1 MTEEQYITLIIA
13 SIGGDTE
20 DGLLAANLPSFWALH
35 ADLASDAARLAA
47 VKVDAIQLLLG
58 QTWRKVSF
66 KALDGAS
73 VQLSDMF
80 DHLIA
85 LLDLAQAA
93 AGVTGAGAS
102 GAAAIGQLTTVAPIG
117 ADSARGVNPNARQY
131 KGDPLRRRGDNRP

>member
-1 MTEEQYITLIIA
+1 MTEAEYIALAIA

-20 DGLLAANLPSFWALH
+20 DGLLATHMPTFWALH
-35 ADLASDAARLAA
+35 ASSADSARGIEIKIDG
-47 VKVDAIQLLLG
+47 VRFLLG

-80 DHLIA
+80 EHLLQ
-85 LLDLAQAA
+85 LLTLFQAELSQAQS
-93 AGVTGAGAS
+93 GAV
-102 GAAAIGQLTTVAPIG
+102 GAAAIGQLTTTAPIG
-117 ADSARGVNPNARQY
+117 ADTPRGASPNARAY